1 MKFRIIIRSR
11 FGATKFRLFSFRHR
25 IYPAYERRAS
35 TAFRRRTGV
44 ECRGRI
50 SLPRYLLVI
59 GTNLGLGVILL
70 IYSKYWSRYEVGLG
84 NRLRRA
90 CRKRACRN
98 ILGGGSGTSV
108 VERVAGRR
116 QVRPVINRNFRF
128 FRSLGRVC
136 GFFLFGRRR
145 AAGRNC
151 SQKNGGGGHPSSAAP
166 VFHR

>member
-25 IYPAYERRAS
+25 IHPAYERRAS

-98 ILGGGSGTSV
+98 ILQRRKRYVRRRTSG
-108 VERVAGRR
+108 GRR

-136 GFFLFGRRR
+136 GFFLFDRRR

-151 SQKNGGGGHPSSAAP
+151 SQKNGAADIRRP
-166 VFHR
+166 PPPFFHR

>member
-1 MKFRIIIRSR
+1 MYSFVIHSFICKYINYSRISKIFSVKFRIIIRSR

-25 IYPAYERRAS
+25 IHPAYERRAS

-98 ILGGGSGTSV
+98 IL
-108 VERVAGRR
+108 
-116 QVRPVINRNFRF
+116 
-128 FRSLGRVC
+128 
-136 GFFLFGRRR
+136 RRR
-145 AAGRNC
+145 KRYVRRRTSGRKEAGTAGYK
-151 SQKNGGGGHPSSAAP
+151 S
-166 VFHR
+166 

>member
-1 MKFRIIIRSR
+1 MKIRRPPKNRVIFRPVFCTVRNTDGHRNLFAYLQIYKLFKNFKNIFLEVSNNNTIP
-11 FGATKFRLFSFRHR
+11 FRCDEIPSVFF
-25 IYPAYERRAS
+25 PAPNPS
-35 TAFRRRTGV
+35 GLRTSCVDSISAADGV

-98 ILGGGSGTSV
+98 IL
-108 VERVAGRR
+108 
-116 QVRPVINRNFRF
+116 
-128 FRSLGRVC
+128 
-136 GFFLFGRRR
+136 RRR
-145 AAGRNC
+145 KRYVRRRTSARKEAGTAGYK
-151 SQKNGGGGHPSSAAP
+151 S
-166 VFHR
+166 